1 MTIAN
6 KSSIQQHLLTI
17 DEINPG
23 ALWKNCALVCMLFAK
38 NIFSFSL
45 DKKRI
50 VDNTVEKFLETRY
63 KDSEVVIANI
73 EPLLA
78 KLNILA
84 ERG

>member
-1 MTIAN
+1 
-6 KSSIQQHLLTI
+6 
-17 DEINPG
+17 
-23 ALWKNCALVCMLFAK
+23 LFGEK
-38 NIFSFSL
+38 IFYFAL

>member
-1 MTIAN
+1 
-6 KSSIQQHLLTI
+6 
-17 DEINPG
+17 
-23 ALWKNCALVCMLFAK
+23 LFGE
-38 NIFSFSL
+38 NIFYFAL